1 MRQLWQL
8 LRGKLCNDGRCQC
21 DKHRAAARNDMLQ
34 NFIFFTSSC
43 TQVQE
48 CSRRRLLCEKECV
61 CLCTRKNV
69 RVSLWER
76 KRKKKK
82 KKNSLGYIT
91 PPILVLMVGKNKIT
105 QVPSNNNNTSS
116 NTSNNNSNTSNNTS
130 SNTSNNN
137 TDNNTSSNTN
147 KKNSRT

>member
-1 MRQLWQL
+1 MMADANVTNIVLQLAMICYRILFFL
-8 LRGKLCNDGRCQC
+8 LQAAPKSKNVRGEGFC
-21 DKHRAAARNDMLQ
+21 ARKSVCVFARERM
-34 NFIFFTSSC
+34 
-43 TQVQE
+43 
-48 CSRRRLLCEKECV
+48 CV
-61 CLCTRKNV
+61 CLFEKKK
-69 RVSLWER
+69 E
-76 KRKKKK
+76 KKK